1 MSGRDEDASS
11 APDERVEA
19 EALSGRSE
27 DLAALAASSG
37 IRRVHIVAWR
47 DLDDPEAGGS
57 EIHAH
62 EVASRWAD
70 AGIEVSVRTSAVT
83 GRASSASRNG
93 YSITRRSG
101 RYRVFPSTMIEG
113 ARTRVTPG
121 DALVEVWNG
130 MPFLSPLWFRGP
142 RVTFL
147 HHVHEEMWQMVL
159 PGTLGRLGDLVERR
173 VAPPFY
179 RGSAV
184 ITLSDSS
191 RQEII
196 ERLRFAPEQVSVVP
210 PGIDARFVPG
220 VRKSSTPLVVAVGRL
235 VPVKRFDLVL
245 HALAEAK
252 LRRPDLRAVIV
263 GEGYERPA
271 LEALR
276 HDLGADDW
284 IEMPGHLSDTE
295 LVESYQR
302 AWLVASASKR
312 EGWGMTLT
320 EAAACGT
327 PAVATNI
334 AGHRDA
340 VLDGHS
346 GILVDDPSSLG
357 ASLAEA
363 LTDAG
368 LRDRLSR
375 GALQRARWFNWDATA
390 LLTFEVLAAQAAAQR

>member
-1 MSGRDEDASS
+1 MTG
-11 APDERVEA
+11 PDEGTSSNPERQRIPQAVH
-19 EALSGRSE
+19 GRSD
-27 DLAALAASSG
+27 DLASLAATAG
-37 IRRVHIVAWR
+37 IRRVHFVAWR

-70 AGIEVSVRTSAVT
+70 AGLEVSVRTSAVA
-83 GRASSASRNG
+83 GRAASASRNG

-101 RYRVFPSTMIEG
+101 RYRVFPSAMIEG
-113 ARTRVTPG
+113 ARVRATPG

-142 RVTFL
+142 RMTFL

-159 PGTLGRLGDLVERR
+159 PGALGRIGDLVERR

-184 ITLSDSS
+184 VTLSESS

-196 ERLRFAPEQVSVVP
+196 ERLRFTPAQVSVVP
-210 PGIDARFVPG
+210 PGIDSRFAPGARKAHAPF
-220 VRKSSTPLVVAVGRL
+220 VVAVGRL

-245 HALAEAK
+245 RALVEAK
-252 LRRPDLRAVIV
+252 QRRPDLRAVIV

-276 HDLGADDW
+276 RELGADDW

-295 LVESYQR
+295 LVTTYQE

-327 PAVATNI
+327 PSVATNI

-357 ASLAEA
+357 GAISSV
-363 LTDAG
+363 LTDPT
-368 LRDRLSR
+368 LRERLSR

-390 LLTFEVLAAQAAAQR
+390 LLAFEVLAAQAAQR